1 MLRKHFIGYLL
12 IGLLLT
18 ACAPAGPPVAGLPEP
33 GLSATPSLALPT
45 LTVTPFIP
53 TATPTQLPPTPTD
66 QPTCLDAALF
76 LEDVTIPDNS
86 KVEAGQ
92 PFVKTWR
99 LQNTGTCTWNSR
111 YLLAFSGGERMS
123 APDTV
128 PLAETPP
135 GGRLDISVELLAPP
149 ADGFYSGLFSIRNPA
164 GQPVPIGALSSMW
177 VKIRVGNAV
186 AVQPPASSGAAP
198 AATSPASSGSVSSAR
213 PAAGGVENCQ
223 FSENPAYLN
232 QLAALM
238 NAARAE
244 AGLPALALD
253 SQLSK
258 AARNHSLDMAC
269 NNFLSHSGSDG
280 SWIGDR
286 LAAVGVNTYNYTE
299 IIAIGTPQDAM
310 NQWRGDGPH
319 WQAVLDPN
327 ATRFGIGYIYVAN
340 SDFGGYWTVDL
351 VD

>member
-1 MLRKHFIGYLL
+1 MLRKHFIAWMTLILL
-12 IGLLLT
+12 YT
-18 ACAPAGPPVAGLPEP
+18 ACSPAGSPAADSPEP
-33 GLSATPSLALPT
+33 NLTPTPDLPPPT
-45 LTVTPFIP
+45 LTVPPPTP
-53 TATPTQLPPTPTD
+53 TATSTQIPPTPTD
-66 QPTCLDAALF
+66 QPACRDAALF
-76 LEDVTIPDNS
+76 LEDVTIADNS
-86 KVEAGQ
+86 KVEADR

-111 YLLAFSGGERMS
+111 YLLTFSGGERMA
-123 APDTV
+123 APDTT

-135 GGRLDISVELLAPP
+135 GSTLDISVELLAPP
-149 ADGFYSGLFSIRNPA
+149 ADGFYSGLFAIRNPA

-177 VKIRVGNAV
+177 VKIRVGNVV
-186 AVQPPASSGAAP
+186 AVQPPASSGSAP
-198 AATSPASSGSVSSAR
+198 AATSPASGGSASSAR
-213 PAAGGVENCQ
+213 PAGGGIENCQ

-232 QLAALM
+232 QLAALI
-238 NAARAE
+238 NAERAD

-269 NNFLSHSGSDG
+269 NNFLSHSGSNG

-286 LAAVGVNTYNYTE
+286 LATVGVNTYNYTE